1 MKINMGESKMAFKFD
16 YKEPKIIAEIG
27 CNHMGQFEIAKELI
41 DLAQQ
46 SGAKY
51 VKFQKRNNKELL
63 TEDQYNA
70 PHPVPENSY
79 GDTYGTH
86 REFLEFNVAQNR
98 ELKEYCDSVGMVY
111 STSVWDVTSAKE
123 MITFE
128 PEFLKI
134 PSACNNNFEMLKVLR
149 DDFKGQVQLSIGMTS
164 KDEVEEI
171 VKFFEETNQAKSRL
185 LIYSCTSGYPVPACD
200 VALLE
205 INWLYEKYENRVNEI
220 GFSGHHLGTNLD
232 IAAYTLGARW
242 IERHFTKDKNW
253 KGTDHGAS
261 LEPYELKN
269 LVDGLNETFEALHYK
284 KDEANNITLEKATK
298 DINRLLNNRRNN
310 SKFDDNVGY
319 LIKTE
324 YGEDRNVHFHTFFF
338 YDGQKV
344 QKDMIKGE
352 DIGKY
357 WSENVTSGKG
367 TYYSCNRNDYKD
379 NQAIGMLDYRDT
391 EKRRNLVM
399 LCRPYSL

>member
-1 MKINMGESKMAFKFD
+1 MAFKFD

-41 DLAQQ
+41 DLAKQ

-63 TEDQYNA
+63 TEEQYNA

-79 GDTYGTH
+79 GDTYGAH
-86 REFLEFNVAQNR
+86 REFLEFNVAQNK
-98 ELKEYCDSVGMVY
+98 ELKEYCDSVGMIY

-123 MITFE
+123 MITFN
-128 PEFLKI
+128 PQFLKV

-149 DDFKGQVQLSIGMTS
+149 DEFKGQVQLSIGMTS

-171 VKFFEETNQAKSRL
+171 VNFFEETNQAKSRL
-185 LIYSCTSGYPVPACD
+185 LIYSCTSGYPVPASD

-232 IAAYTLGARW
+232 IAAYTLGAKW

-261 LEPYELKN
+261 LEPYELKI
-269 LVDGLNETFEALHYK
+269 LVDGLNETFEALNYK
-284 KDEANNITLEKATK
+284 KDEILSIE
-298 DINRLLNNRRNN
+298 
-310 SKFDDNVGY
+310 
-319 LIKTE
+319 
-324 YGEDRNVHFHTFFF
+324 
-338 YDGQKV
+338 KV
-344 QKDMIKGE
+344 QRDKLK
-352 DIGKY
+352 
-357 WSENVTSGKG
+357 
-367 TYYSCNRNDYKD
+367 NRK
-379 NQAIGMLDYRDT
+379 
-391 EKRRNLVM
+391 
-399 LCRPYSL
+399 